1 MMMASASACH
11 GFSSP
16 LTLLA
21 FLIANAIPPMVGR
34 TKERWICP
42 RQPVFYRFHPFR
54 LGMKLFLTRNAGQC
68 LPGSRVSIAFLIPVH
83 FVPPDMQSLVVH
95 SHASLVKRP
104 SAHPSHGVTESL
116 RFAPP
121 RRSNCSSSLA
131 HDRASSSGTAG
142 YCAPPCASYRG
153 SERRT
158 RCDDSS
164 AF

>member
-1 MMMASASACH
+1 MIASASACH

-16 LTLLA
+16 LTLPV
-21 FLIANAIPPMVGR
+21 FLIANAIPPMVGW
-34 TKERWICP
+34 TKERRIRPC
-42 RQPVFYRFHPFR
+42 QPVFYRFHPFR
-54 LGMKLFLTRNAGQC
+54 LGVKLFLTRNAGQC
-68 LPGSRVSIAFLIPVH
+68 FPGGRVSIAFLISVH
-83 FVPPDMQSLVVH
+83 FGPPDMQSLIVH
-95 SHASLVKRP
+95 SHASSVKSP
-104 SAHPSHGVTESL
+104 SARPLHGVTESR

-121 RRSNCSSSLA
+121 HRSNCSSSLA

-142 YCAPPCASYRG
+142 YYAPRYASYRG